1 MYFPDP
7 CARLTF
13 DPNSEQPNS
22 ALLSVTDTLQP
33 FAFFTFQ
40 VGLTGTIARCQ
51 IVDRLTFAALL
62 LSVMIFVSR

>member
-1 MYFPDP
+1 MYFPDA
-7 CARLTF
+7 CALLTF

-22 ALLSVTDTLQP
+22 ALPSATDMLQR
-33 FAFFTFQ
+33 FAFLPSR

-62 LSVMIFVSR
+62 LCVMSFVSR